1 MQKMLLAL
9 SLAAGLGLACMPS
22 AGAVPADAVAVKEAA
37 TAASPLQQAQYAER
51 RARRG
56 GIVKCFRIFVVGP
69 YRCRWYPL

>member
-37 TAASPLQQAQYAER
+37 TAASPLQDKHNMPSAG
-51 RARRG
+51 RG
-56 GIVKCFRIFVVGP
+56 AAAS
-69 YRCRWYPL
+69 